1 MIGALC
7 TFVIA
12 ALLAQ
17 APPQPRRDAPAAG
30 PPPVGTAV
38 VSGIVT
44 TDAEKPVPLRR
55 ARVTLSN
62 LEIRYNRTIVTDDSG
77 RFAFRNVPAGRF
89 ALNAMK
95 DAYVGGGYGA
105 RRLGGQGAPLM
116 IADGAQLTDLALK
129 LTRGAVITG
138 MVTDM
143 SGQPVP
149 DAQVGASRWEFING
163 ERRLSGGGSG
173 RTDDRGIYRIF
184 GLRPGQYFVSASM
197 SRMSFG
203 ATSDLLLPTDAD
215 VDRALQEPA
224 TGTQSIGVGRAAGYV
239 PVYHPSVTSVAQ
251 ATPVDVAA
259 GDERNG
265 VDIQMLMVPSGRVEG
280 TVTYPEGD
288 LPRTIQLSMTAASD
302 EGGFQ
307 GLEGFRSSRPEPNGR
322 YQFGGLPPGDYLVT
336 ARANLPGGGSDSIL
350 WATANVTV
358 TGDAT
363 LSVPLE
369 LRRGFAVT
377 GRVTFDRAEK
387 PPTDLRGW
395 RVGLT
400 PVVGRGGVSLGVT
413 SADVQADGSFTISGV
428 TPGRFRIQPS
438 SPAAAGNEWLAT
450 SITVNGRNMLDDPIE
465 VHGDIAGV
473 AVGFTDRVPTLIGKL
488 LDAAPGAAPSEY
500 YVILFPAEAALRTP
514 QSPRIQAVRVATDG
528 QYRFR
533 RVFPGAYL
541 LATTLDVEQGEWMDP
556 SFLQRMAAGAVPVT
570 VADGEQKVQD
580 LAAGKR

>member
-7 TFVIA
+7 TFVVA

-17 APPQPRRDAPAAG
+17 APQPPRRDAPAAT
-30 PPPVGTAV
+30 PTPVGTAV

-55 ARVTLSN
+55 ARVTLAN

-89 ALNAMK
+89 ALSAMK
-95 DAYVGGGYGA
+95 DAYVGAAYGA
-105 RRLGGQGAPLM
+105 RRAGGQGPPLT
-116 IADGAQLTDLALK
+116 IVEGAQLTGLALK

-138 MVTDM
+138 MVTDV

-149 DAQVGASRWEFING
+149 DAQVGAMQWAFVNG
-163 ERRLSGGGSG
+163 ERRLSSGSSG
-173 RTDDRGIYRIF
+173 RTDDRGVYRIF
-184 GLRPGQYFVSASM
+184 GLRPGQYFVNASM
-197 SRMSFG
+197 TRMSFG
-203 ATSDLLLPTDAD
+203 STSDLLLPTDAD

-224 TGTQSIGVGRAAGYV
+224 TGKQSIGVGRTAGYV

-251 ATPVDVAA
+251 ATPVEVAA
-259 GDERNG
+259 GDERTG
-265 VDIQMLMVPSGRVEG
+265 VDIQMVMVPSGRVEG
-280 TVTYPEGD
+280 TVTYPEGE
-288 LPRTIQLSMTAASD
+288 LPRTIQLSMSAASD
-302 EGGFQ
+302 EGFR

-336 ARANLPGGGSDSIL
+336 ARANAPGGGADSIL

-363 LSVPLE
+363 VSVPLE
-369 LRRGFAVT
+369 LRRGFKVA
-377 GRVTFDRAEK
+377 GRVTFDAAQK
-387 PPTDLRGW
+387 PPADLRGW

-400 PVVGRGGVSLGVT
+400 PIVGRNEVSLGVT
-413 SADVQADGSFTISGV
+413 AAELEADGSFTISGV

-438 SPAAAGNEWLAT
+438 VPAAAGSEWLAT
-450 SITVNGRNMLDDPIE
+450 SISVNGRNMLDDPIE

-473 AVGFTDRVPTLIGKL
+473 AVGFTDRVPTLSGKL
-488 LDAAPGAAPSEY
+488 LDAAAGAAPSEY
-500 YVILFPAEAALRTP
+500 YVILFPAERALWTP
-514 QSPRIQAVRVATDG
+514 QSQRIQAVRVATDG

-541 LATTLDVEQGEWMDP
+541 VAATLDVEQGEWMDP
-556 SFLQRMAAGAVPVT
+556 SFLQRVAAGAVPVT
-570 VADGEQKVQD
+570 LADGEQKVQD
-580 LAAGKR
+580 LTAGKR